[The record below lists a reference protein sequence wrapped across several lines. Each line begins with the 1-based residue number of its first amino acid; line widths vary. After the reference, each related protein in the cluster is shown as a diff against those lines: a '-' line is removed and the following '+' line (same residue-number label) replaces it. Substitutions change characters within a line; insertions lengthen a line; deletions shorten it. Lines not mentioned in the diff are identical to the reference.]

1 MHQDFPMSLDHM
13 EKYMN
18 KWLVFSV
25 LWGLGG
31 AMDFDH
37 RVKLGQ
43 KLSSI
48 VNIPLPSVSAGS
60 TLIDY
65 EVNVDKGEWRLWL
78 RSVPSIEIETHQVL
92 STDVVIPTVRRQK
105 NLGSCPCGWLWLVG
119 WGWLVG
125 WLVGWVGWVGWLVG

>member
-1 MHQDFPMSLDHM
+1 
-13 EKYMN
+13 MN

-105 NLGSCPCGWLWLVG
+105 NLGSCPCGWLVG
-119 WGWLVG
+119 LVG
-125 WLVGWVGWVGWLVG
+125 WLVGWVDWLVGWLG